1 MILESVDEIRAQG
14 VTVYPHVVEKAQPL
28 DVSRFNVP
36 DWARWVAADSYG
48 NVFSYSRRPSN
59 DDGTAWVIQ
68 GYTYSMFI
76 ATINM
81 VGIDWRSTLTA
92 VNVEQPQPWCERCNL
107 PEDICRG
114 HEEITQPSP
123 PVNVIVWQ
131 LSQLSTDGIG
141 ALARQLAQA
150 DTGKANM
157 LAEALWPE
165 AMDAEHA
172 RLRADDAA
180 MEKGDR
186 QAVWG
191 DSDFAVRQRVWSDRY
206 GVGTITDIERERP
219 TFYGD
224 PAIYHVEFDKGFEA
238 PMMKRELKACP
249 LVESFKP
256 HYDVSMESATF
267 AVDADCHFALSSA
280 GAVE

>member
-1 MILESVDEIRAQG
+1 MRLESIDEIRAQG

-114 HEEITQPSP
+114 HEEITQASP
-123 PVNVIVWQ
+123 NAETIVTLWQ
-131 LSQLSTDGIG
+131 QLDAMTECDLAAAMVRADARRADGFFTTLGMALDAVQSPQYNSDYASLPFWIG
-141 ALARQLAQA
+141 AVVVTLIIFL
-150 DTGKANM
+150 GNK
-157 LAEALWPE
+157 
-165 AMDAEHA
+165 
-172 RLRADDAA
+172 
-180 MEKGDR
+180 K
-186 QAVWG
+186 
-191 DSDFAVRQRVWSDRY
+191 
-206 GVGTITDIERERP
+206 
-219 TFYGD
+219 
-224 PAIYHVEFDKGFEA
+224 
-238 PMMKRELKACP
+238 
-249 LVESFKP
+249 
-256 HYDVSMESATF
+256 
-267 AVDADCHFALSSA
+267 
-280 GAVE
+280 

>member
-1 MILESVDEIRAQG
+1 MRLESIDEIRAQG

-114 HEEITQPSP
+114 HDAPAQCDRGNAALVAVEAAGSVLKGFFGGGPSDVGQQVVAAP
-123 PVNVIVWQ
+123 SLPVETIVALWQ
-131 LSQLSTDGIG
+131 QLDGMQECDLAAAMVRAEARRADGFFTTLGMALDAVQSPQYNSDYASLPFWIG
-141 ALARQLAQA
+141 AVVVTLIIFL
-150 DTGKANM
+150 GNK
-157 LAEALWPE
+157 
-165 AMDAEHA
+165 
-172 RLRADDAA
+172 
-180 MEKGDR
+180 K
-186 QAVWG
+186 
-191 DSDFAVRQRVWSDRY
+191 
-206 GVGTITDIERERP
+206 
-219 TFYGD
+219 
-224 PAIYHVEFDKGFEA
+224 
-238 PMMKRELKACP
+238 
-249 LVESFKP
+249 
-256 HYDVSMESATF
+256 
-267 AVDADCHFALSSA
+267 
-280 GAVE
+280 